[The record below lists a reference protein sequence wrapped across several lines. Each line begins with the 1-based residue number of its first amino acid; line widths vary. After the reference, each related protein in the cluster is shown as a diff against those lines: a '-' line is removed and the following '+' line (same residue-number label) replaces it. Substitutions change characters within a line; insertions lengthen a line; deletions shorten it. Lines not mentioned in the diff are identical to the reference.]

1 MIRQREAFWRQ
12 QAIAILILVHH
23 VLSYTDISIRL
34 NLFIGSEI
42 DVGSLLTEAPE
53 TRMVLENVSWE
64 TFVALADE
72 RRGSVPRMSYNEGVL
87 EMMSP
92 KRKHENLSCLIG
104 RMIEA
109 YSEIKG
115 IEVLSVASVTVKR
128 NDLKKAYE
136 ADESYYVTN
145 LDQVLAKEELDFEVD
160 PAPDLVIEVELTSSA
175 LDKMELFAAMQV
187 REVWRH
193 DGIAV
198 QFYRLVNGNYDL
210 IPTSVELPG
219 LDAAIIN
226 RFLEQ
231 RLLVGETTF
240 IRAFRNEIQ

>member
-1 MIRQREAFWRQ
+1 MFLWRERTGHGDLDPCSSRIELYCICIKQ
-12 QAIAILILVHH
+12 
-23 VLSYTDISIRL
+23 D
-34 NLFIGSEI
+34 LFTGSEI

-53 TRMVLENVSWE
+53 TRMVLKNVSWE

-72 RRGSVPRMSYNEGVL
+72 RRGSVPRMSYSEGVL

-92 KRKHENLSCLIG
+92 KRKHENIGCLIG

-128 NDLKKAYE
+128 SDLKKAYE

-145 LDQVLAKEELDFEVD
+145 VDQVLAKEELDFEVD
-160 PAPDLVIEVELTSSA
+160 PAPDLVVEVELTSSA
-175 LDKMELFAAMQV
+175 IDKLELFAAMQV

-193 DGIAV
+193 DGTTV
-198 QFYRLVNGNYDL
+198 QFYRLLNGNYDL

-219 LDAAIIN
+219 LDSALIN

-231 RLLVGETTF
+231 RLQVGETTF